1 MSVFADG
8 GSGGRT
14 AAPLALAGRRAFLA
28 LAAASLA
35 LAGCGKKAAAP
46 LLKPLPEDAVIL
58 IFAAGIGEEADF
70 FRSQAMDDTLAKSM
84 QRKVVSMGQA
94 GEYAADALKRLP
106 GVLEEHDPDLMV
118 LGYGAMDLWKGK
130 DREQLKASL
139 GAMIDLARKR
149 ETQVVMLALP
159 DINKVL
165 LRPDPIFEEVAKEKG
180 VPIEAEVVASVL
192 KTPSERVFRYMVN
205 DKGLEAIAAA
215 VRALCV
221 TCGGL
226 NK

>member
-1 MSVFADG
+1 
-8 GSGGRT
+8 
-14 AAPLALAGRRAFLA
+14 
-28 LAAASLA
+28 
-35 LAGCGKKAAAP
+35 

-70 FRSQAMDDTLAKSM
+70 FRSQAMDDTLAKHM
-84 QRKVVSMGQA
+84 RRKVVSMGQA
-94 GEYAADALKRLP
+94 GEFAADALKRLP
-106 GVLEEHDPDLMV
+106 GVLEEYDPDLMV

-139 GAMIDLARKR
+139 GAMIDLAHKQ

-159 DINKVL
+159 DINKVM
-165 LRPDPIFEEVAKEKG
+165 LRPDPIFEEVAKQKN
-180 VPIEAEVVASVL
+180 VPIETEVVASVL
-192 KTPSERVFRYMVN
+192 KTSSERVFHYMVN

-226 NK
+226 DK